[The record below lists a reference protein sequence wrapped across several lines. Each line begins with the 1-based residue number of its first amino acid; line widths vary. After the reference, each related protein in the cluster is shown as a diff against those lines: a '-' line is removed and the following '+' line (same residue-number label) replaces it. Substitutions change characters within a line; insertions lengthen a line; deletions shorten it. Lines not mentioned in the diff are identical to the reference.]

1 METSDQL
8 NIPSTVSDP
17 HYRYKMPKIQTAIQ
31 GSGNGIKTKWANL
44 PEVSKALKVQ
54 QNTL

>member
-1 METSDQL
+1 MEISDQL
-8 NIPSTVSDP
+8 NIPITVSDP